1 MNVGYDV
8 SYLILVV
15 EYLILFALGLL
26 ALLRLRFKSNL
37 KHGWQANFFALLLTG
52 CLGTSAARISSGIS
66 GAMLTV
72 PHMCRRRSTSRLVL
86 PATIHHGERVAAPE
100 QGAQHHQPHSDA

>member
-72 PHMCRRRSTSRLVL
+72 PHMCRRSTSRLVL

-100 QGAQHHQPHSDA
+100 QGAQHHQPHPDA